1 MSIRFGY
8 RQWYA
13 GKCLMVLWEK
23 CVLTHL
29 IAQQKCVCVVYYTFF
44 SYKGYVVKHILT
56 HYSCKPI

>member
-1 MSIRFGY
+1 MSIRFGD

-29 IAQQKCVCVVYYTFF
+29 IAQQKCVCVCV
-44 SYKGYVVKHILT
+44 
-56 HYSCKPI
+56 